1 MTMEEEEK
9 VVDTSVNN
17 IVWESW
23 ASHVGFRLHLLKK
36 KHAANL
42 WLKNE
47 ICSESELTE
56 RTINSRPQASE
67 IETTFATMQHFGRHD
82 EI

>member
-23 ASHVGFRLHLLKK
+23 ASHLGFRLHLLKK
-36 KHAANL
+36 KN
-42 WLKNE
+42 
-47 ICSESELTE
+47 I
-56 RTINSRPQASE
+56 
-67 IETTFATMQHFGRHD
+67 FD
-82 EI
+82 

>member
-1 MTMEEEEK
+1 MTMEEEM

-36 KHAANL
+36 NVANL

-56 RTINSRPQASE
+56 RTIYSRPQASE
-67 IETTFATMQHFGRHD
+67 IETTFATMRHFGRHD